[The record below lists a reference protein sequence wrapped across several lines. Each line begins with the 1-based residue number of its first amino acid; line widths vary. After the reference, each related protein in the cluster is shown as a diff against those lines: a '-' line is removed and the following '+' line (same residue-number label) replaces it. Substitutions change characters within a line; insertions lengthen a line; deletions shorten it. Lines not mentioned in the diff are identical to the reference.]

1 MNSRISDGKFSMFFY
16 GCLYK
21 IELVWCFFRA
31 RVQVNLRWY
40 FSKYN
45 IIFHCIR
52 LSKILAPLHTIVS
65 PLNGGEKY
73 QKKSFSKILFF
84 FQFCYEELIQ
94 YRPPQMKLN
103 SIDPIFDRD
112 YYCYLKKVP
121 IIWGQFSPGIILFS
135 IIGQMCRSPPLASL
149 MPYREK
155 WYMYVMANQPL
166 NPRTIPYYFGLFCF
180 NT

>member
-21 IELVWCFFRA
+21 IKLVWCFFFRA

-65 PLNGGEKY
+65 PWMAREKY
-73 QKKSFSKILFF
+73 QENFFPKFYFF

-94 YRPPQMKLN
+94 YRLPPNKTEFDCPNIWSRLLLLLPQEGSNNMR
-103 SIDPIFDRD
+103 SIFFRYNPFFHYWAD
-112 YYCYLKKVP
+112 VS
-121 IIWGQFSPGIILFS
+121 FSS
-135 IIGQMCRSPPLASL
+135 SC
-149 MPYREK
+149 
-155 WYMYVMANQPL
+155 
-166 NPRTIPYYFGLFCF
+166 
-180 NT
+180 

>member
-16 GCLYK
+16 GCFYK
-21 IELVWCFFRA
+21 IALVWCFFRA

-65 PLNGGEKY
+65 PWMARKNF
-73 QKKSFSKILFF
+73 KKIFFPKFYFF

-94 YRPPQMKLN
+94 YRLPPNKTEFDCPNIWSRLLLLLPQEGSNNMR
-103 SIDPIFDRD
+103 SIFFRYNPFFHYWAD
-112 YYCYLKKVP
+112 VS
-121 IIWGQFSPGIILFS
+121 FSS
-135 IIGQMCRSPPLASL
+135 SC
-149 MPYREK
+149 
-155 WYMYVMANQPL
+155 
-166 NPRTIPYYFGLFCF
+166 
-180 NT
+180 

>member
-21 IELVWCFFRA
+21 IKLVWCFFFRA

-52 LSKILAPLHTIVS
+52 LSKILAPLHTNSKSLEWRGKIS
-65 PLNGGEKY
+65 
-73 QKKSFSKILFF
+73 KKNFSKILFLF

-94 YRPPQMKLN
+94 YRLPPNKTEFDCPNIWSRLLLLLPQEGSNNMR
-103 SIDPIFDRD
+103 SIFFRYNPFFHYWAD
-112 YYCYLKKVP
+112 VS
-121 IIWGQFSPGIILFS
+121 FSS
-135 IIGQMCRSPPLASL
+135 SC
-149 MPYREK
+149 
-155 WYMYVMANQPL
+155 
-166 NPRTIPYYFGLFCF
+166 
-180 NT
+180 